1 MNDLPELI
9 PCKYCGKMIYPG
21 RNRKR
26 KFCNP
31 AEKQAAYR
39 NRKENE
45 NAQVLAVTPNSERNE
60 PTVTN

>member
-1 MNDLPELI
+1 MNAQPELI

-26 KFCNP
+26 KFCTP

-39 NRKENE
+39 ERKET
-45 NAQVLAVTPNSERNE
+45 AQAMAVTADSDVTKQ
-60 PTVTN
+60 TVTQ